1 MTDKDSNL
9 IVPEAKIHND
19 ASVDI
24 SEDGSLLVTLVP
36 SNMPM
41 QTLVGVFGLSVS
53 NKGRKVATHGLEY
66 PPVSVSISPTTKY
79 LLVGYST
86 RSPRSRLAPY
96 SSPAYS
102 SLMAQIFYLQA
113 PIAND
118 HQTLQMNSAPNSE
131 NQLPSS
137 AGNSNENAASPTEN
151 LLHKK
156 RLVHQRDLHQNENGV
171 VYLNC
176 IRWIPVAGMGMVY
189 ATTTGTLKI
198 LR

>member
-1 MTDKDSNL
+1 
-9 IVPEAKIHND
+9 
-19 ASVDI
+19 
-24 SEDGSLLVTLVP
+24 VP